1 MGFQAY
7 LQTVDL
13 ENGETWHRIKIGSYS
28 SREEAENTQSKLR
41 QKEPTLKSYIMRRVT
56 EPKKTATK
64 REDKTSIATAVITPF
79 VPGQKKREP
88 HHEKPGVLETGPSL
102 QRSLAPGIEQPI
114 TEMKASSSLTP
125 PPEKASQTVP
135 ESRAALSLLNEN
147 LAPEIEQLITEME
160 GNPFTTLL
168 VRKVIPPEDAGS
180 IGTVPGN
187 SAALPL
193 LNENFAPEIEA
204 LITGMEGN
212 PFTTLL
218 VGEVIPPEDAGSIGT
233 VPADTHQKEDHLSTG
248 NTVPENTV
256 HEGKEAV
263 TPVE

>member
-1 MGFQAY
+1 
-7 LQTVDL
+7 
-13 ENGETWHRIKIGSYS
+13 
-28 SREEAENTQSKLR
+28 
-41 QKEPTLKSYIMRRVT
+41 MRRVA
-56 EPKKTATK
+56 EPKKKAMQRK
-64 REDKTSIATAVITPF
+64 GETSITTAGIAPF
-79 VPGQKKREP
+79 VPGQEKREP

-102 QRSLAPGIEQPI
+102 QRS
-114 TEMKASSSLTP
+114 
-125 PPEKASQTVP
+125 
-135 ESRAALSLLNEN
+135 

-168 VRKVIPPEDAGS
+168 VRKVIPPEGAGS
-180 IGTVPGN
+180 IGKVQEN

-218 VGEVIPPEDAGSIGT
+218 GGEVIPPEDAGSIGT

-248 NTVPENTV
+248 NIVPENTV